1 MEKAIGVTRPKS
13 AAGSR
18 SRVAEESVRVNF
30 VPAKATARSAGIK
43 SKAGAK
49 ARPISSKT
57 IRPTAFYRATG
68 FERVKM
74 IREGVPATLL
84 EVMVREMDI
93 SKERLFSTL
102 RLPRATVDR
111 KIRNNAAL
119 SAEQSE
125 RVIGLERLIGQ
136 VEVMVTESGKPSGFD
151 SARWVGAWLERSVP
165 ALGGL
170 KPAEFMDTMEGQE
183 IVSRL
188 LAQSQSGAYA

>member
-1 MEKAIGVTRPKS
+1 MEKAVEVTKAKS

-18 SRVAEESVRVNF
+18 RPLAEEPARVKF
-30 VPAKATARSAGIK
+30 VPAKATTRSAGRK
-43 SKAGAK
+43 PTAGAK

-57 IRPTAFYRATG
+57 IRPAAFYRATG
-68 FERVKM
+68 LERVKM
-74 IREGVPATLL
+74 IREGVPAALL
-84 EVMVREMDI
+84 EAMVRDMGI

-111 KIRNNAAL
+111 KIRNNATL

-136 VEVMVTESGKPSGFD
+136 VEAMVTESGEAAGFD
-151 SARWVGAWLERSVP
+151 AARWVGAWLERSVP
-165 ALGGL
+165 ALDGL
-170 KPAEFMDTMEGQE
+170 KPADFMDTMEGQE